1 MKRILVATLNK
12 GKIREIKD
20 ILKDTG
26 IKILTPDDINNPVMV
41 EEDGKT
47 FLENA
52 VKKATA
58 WMKATGID
66 SLADDSGLEVISLG
80 GRPGVRSARFAGD
93 NATDSDNVRLL
104 LKSME
109 GIRDRGARFVC
120 EVALALRDGRII
132 TARGEYEGIILK
144 SPVGEN
150 GFGYDPVFF
159 DPSTGK
165 TFAQLSGKEKNALSH
180 RRRALTSLREKL
192 VEQGIIKTGMGDA
205 EAIP

>member
-109 GIRDRGARFVC
+109 GIRDRRARFVC

-192 VEQGIIKTGMGDA
+192 VEQGIIKTSMGDA

>member
-26 IKILTPDDINNPVMV
+26 IEILTPDDINKPVMV

-109 GIRDRGARFVC
+109 GIRDRRARFVC

-150 GFGYDPVFF
+150 GFGYDPIFF

-192 VEQGIIKTGMGDA
+192 VEQGIIKTSMGDA
-205 EAIP
+205 EAIT

>member
-26 IKILTPDDINNPVMV
+26 IEILTPDDINKPVMV

-58 WMKATGID
+58 WMKATGIG

-109 GIRDRGARFVC
+109 GIRDRRARFVC

-150 GFGYDPVFF
+150 GFGYDPIFF

-192 VEQGIIKTGMGDA
+192 VEQGIIKTSMGDA
-205 EAIP
+205 EAIT

>member
-1 MKRILVATLNK
+1 LKRILVATLNK

-109 GIRDRGARFVC
+109 GIRDRRARFVC

-192 VEQGIIKTGMGDA
+192 VEQGIIKTSMGDA

>member
-41 EEDGKT
+41 EEDGRT

-109 GIRDRGARFVC
+109 GIRDRRARFVC

-192 VEQGIIKTGMGDA
+192 VEQGIIKTSMGDA